1 MQAVSKFL
9 DNYDN
14 IALNKSRASATKL
27 LALGI
32 LAGFLIGMGGL
43 ASTMA
48 SFAIENPSVA
58 KLVAGLIFPV
68 GLIMVIFTSAELFTG
83 DCLIFIGVLDRKVT
97 LGGMLHNWLWVYL
110 GNFIGSL
117 LLSAGYT
124 LSGNFSSGKE
134 ELALAMLKTAN
145 AKCSLPFGQAF
156 LLGVG
161 CNILVCLAVATAL
174 MAESGSAKAI
184 AAAVPITA
192 FVIAG
197 FEHSVANMY
206 YISAGLFLQSLSQAS
221 DWIAEAGLNLAHLNW
236 GNFLLAN
243 LLPVSLGNIVGGCL
257 FAWLFNCCHHHPE
270 AH

>member
-1 MQAVSKFL
+1 MQAANKFL

-14 IALNKSRASATKL
+14 IAVNKSRASAGKL
-27 LALGI
+27 ILLGI

-48 SFAIENPSVA
+48 SYAIENPSVA
-58 KLVAGLIFPV
+58 RLVAGLIFPV
-68 GLIMVIFTSAELFTG
+68 GLIMVIFTGAELFTG
-83 DCLIFIGVLDRKVT
+83 DCLIFIGVLDGKVKIS
-97 LGGMLHNWLWVYL
+97 GMLHNWLWVYL

-124 LSGNFSSGKE
+124 LGGNFASGKE
-134 ELALAMLKTAN
+134 QLALAMLKTAN
-145 AKCSLPFGQAF
+145 TKCSLAFGQAF
-156 LLGVG
+156 LLGIG

-206 YISAGLFLQSLSQAS
+206 YISAGLFLQGLPQATNWLSTAELSLN
-221 DWIAEAGLNLAHLNW
+221 NLTW
-236 GNFLLAN
+236 GNFFVAN
-243 LLPVSLGNIVGGCL
+243 LLPVTLGNIVGGCL
-257 FAWLFNCCHHHPE
+257 FGWLFNHCHHQP
-270 AH
+270 AAQ